1 MKTIVKTALFN
12 SLSTAIYI
20 ALVGSFFY
28 LAQQK
33 KFGDGQT
40 IFIPIFLL
48 MLFVFSAA
56 LTGAL
61 IFGRPVL
68 WYLED
73 KKKDALLLLGYTLGI
88 FFIITLLA
96 FFGMVI
102 FIHP

>member
-1 MKTIVKTALFN
+1 MKPIVKTALFN
-12 SLSTAIYI
+12 SLSTAIYV

-33 KFGDGQT
+33 DFGDGHT

-48 MLFVFSAA
+48 MLLVFSVA

-61 IFGRPVL
+61 IFGRPML
-68 WYLED
+68 WYLEG

-88 FFIITLLA
+88 FFVITLLA
-96 FFGMVI
+96 FFAMVI

>member
-1 MKTIVKTALFN
+1 MKSIIKTALFN
-12 SLSTAIYI
+12 SVSTAIYVV
-20 ALVGSFFY
+20 LVGSFFY
-28 LAQQK
+28 LAGQK
-33 KFGDGQT
+33 KLGDGHNV
-40 IFIPIFLL
+40 FIPILLL
-48 MLFVFSAA
+48 MILVLSVA

-68 WYLED
+68 WYLEG
-73 KKKDALLLLGYTLGI
+73 KKNDALLLLGYTLGI

>member
-1 MKTIVKTALFN
+1 MKTIIKTALFN
-12 SLSTAIYI
+12 SLSTAVYV

-28 LAQQK
+28 LAGQK
-33 KFGDGQT
+33 KFGDGHT
-40 IFIPIFLL
+40 VFIPIFLL
-48 MLFVFSAA
+48 MLLVFSVA

-68 WYLED
+68 WYLEG
-73 KKKDALLLLGYTLGI
+73 KKQDALSLLVYTLGS

-96 FFGMVI
+96 FLGMII